1 MVRLRVTGRQA
12 ALAGFLL
19 LIFLF
24 PGSME
29 AQETSP
35 PRLFLPLRNGFLTRL
50 ALIRQLHALKVR
62 LPDVFE
68 S

>member
-1 MVRLRVTGRQA
+1 LAILCRQRCRLTPLVNEILIIP
-12 ALAGFLL
+12 LAH
-19 LIFLF
+19 
-24 PGSME
+24 
-29 AQETSP
+29 